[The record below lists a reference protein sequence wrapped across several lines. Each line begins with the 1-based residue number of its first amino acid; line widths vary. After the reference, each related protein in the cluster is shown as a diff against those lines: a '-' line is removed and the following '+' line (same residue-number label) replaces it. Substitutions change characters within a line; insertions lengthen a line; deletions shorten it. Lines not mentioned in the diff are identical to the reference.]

1 MANENEVSTPE
12 NGDGLS
18 KEASGLDVKL
28 GEQES
33 EKDFLTRLGL
43 TSSVL
48 FAHDVPH
55 DNHGFLPGL
64 FIIYGAAQAE
74 KSKRL
79 AELYKATKEVSDG
92 NIAYTIF
99 CEPDHRSVG
108 SWGLALQYIEHG
120 YYDEATDQVV
130 KPDVMFIDSIKDIVY
145 MKGSGAGKGGVSSDA
160 IVRLSNLSSK
170 LMREGRTVIAI
181 INPSQ
186 ESVIEPFYESLA
198 SNTTGVFWFASNDQG
213 RLKSSFRR
221 WSGVDFY
228 ERINDQPIDIIF
240 GGFGINGNSSANAP
254 SQKKLKGLNMTAA
267 QRKNLQNAITNLY
280 MTTQPKV

>member
-1 MANENEVSTPE
+1 MAVDNEDLNPE
-12 NGDGLS
+12 NGEGLS
-18 KEASGLDVKL
+18 KEASGLDKTL
-28 GEQES
+28 RLEES
-33 EKDFLTRLGL
+33 EEDFLKRVGL

-48 FAHDVPH
+48 FAHDVPD

-79 AELYKATKEVSDG
+79 AELYKVTKDLSTG
-92 NIAYTIF
+92 NVAYTIF

-120 YYDEATDQVV
+120 YFDESSNTIV

-145 MKGSGAGKGGVSSDA
+145 MKGSGAGKGGVSNDA
-160 IVRLSNLSSK
+160 IVRLSNLSSQ

-213 RLKSSFRR
+213 KLKSSFRK
-221 WSGVDFY
+221 WSGLDFY
-228 ERINDQPIDIIF
+228 ERVNDQPIEIIF
-240 GGFGINGNSSANAP
+240 GGFDLNSNKTDAKSGVRKP
-254 SQKKLKGLNMTAA
+254 TGLNMSNA
-267 QRKNLQNAITNLY
+267 QKKKLQSAITNLY
-280 MTTQPKV
+280 MTTQPKA